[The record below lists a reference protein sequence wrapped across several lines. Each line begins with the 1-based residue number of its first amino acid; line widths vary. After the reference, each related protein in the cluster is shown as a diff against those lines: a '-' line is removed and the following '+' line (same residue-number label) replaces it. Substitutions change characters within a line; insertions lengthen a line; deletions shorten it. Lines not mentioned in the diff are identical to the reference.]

1 MNNKIDISKH
11 PYGLA
16 GGVVLSGSMSAS
28 GEFFAYKVTA
38 DTNARVYF
46 DNLSQIN
53 NTGGAVTPTP
63 NTNGS
68 SAFVSGGFTAAGETI
83 YGSICFISQSSGVSI
98 AYSGSTNNQGPVTL

>member
-1 MNNKIDISKH
+1 MNLTNLL
-11 PYGLA
+11 GA
-16 GGVVLSGSMSAS
+16 GIVLSGSMSAS
-28 GEFFAYKVTA
+28 GEFFAYRATA

-46 DNLSQIN
+46 NNLKQIN
-53 NTGGAVTPTP
+53 NTGGTVTPTAD
-63 NTNGS
+63 TNGS